1 MSGNAEFLSNWR
13 TTRGIQV
20 GDDSEGIASKAKS
33 VFSAFTDRVQE
44 GYNSAYSALPLH
56 NQDLDAQQEPSW
68 FKLSRFER
76 LVCFF
81 CFIAG
86 SIVCFGLGIL
96 LFPVLTLKPRKF
108 AMLWTLGS
116 ILFVLSFGCLQGPV
130 DYCKHL
136 VSKERLPFT
145 VVFFGS
151 VLSTLYCAAVLK
163 STILTLITGIIEIFA
178 CFRVLGVY
186 YGVDTQLIFND
197 LFIIIAY
204 KATCQLPTKPPVSSA
219 KSSKVG
225 SIGLA
230 NGWYTSSNHVGEIPS
245 FKLLETKYSYSFLDI
260 QPTSK
265 GHLLVIPKYHGA
277 MLHNIPDEYLADILP
292 VTKKLVK
299 ALGLEVTTP
308 NEDGYNVL
316 QNNGRIAHQVVD
328 HVHFHLIPKRDPET
342 GLVIGW
348 PAKNADMGELSEFAK
363 ELTAKLV

>member
-163 STILTLITGIIEIFA
+163 STVLTLITGIIEIFA
-178 CFRVLGVY
+178 
-186 YGVDTQLIFND
+186 
-197 LFIIIAY
+197 
-204 KATCQLPTKPPVSSA
+204 PPVSSA

-225 SIGLA
+225 SIGLT
-230 NGWYTSSNHVGEIPS
+230 NGWFTSSNHVGEIPS